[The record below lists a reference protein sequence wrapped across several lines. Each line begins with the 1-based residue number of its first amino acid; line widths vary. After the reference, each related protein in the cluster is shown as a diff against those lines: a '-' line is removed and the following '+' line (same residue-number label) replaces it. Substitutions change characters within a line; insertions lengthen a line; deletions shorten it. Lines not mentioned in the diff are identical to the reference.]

1 MSYLA
6 EHLHAYHP
14 NKILYLLARQA
25 EKDQPLVLHVIVW
38 FLMVLSCCLPI
49 LLYSLGF
56 IPFQGGM
63 FCLQVE

>member
-25 EKDQPLVLHVIVW
+25 EKDQPLVLHVIV
-38 FLMVLSCCLPI
+38 
-49 LLYSLGF
+49 
-56 IPFQGGM
+56 
-63 FCLQVE
+63 